1 MTDGQEYFEEKEQV
15 DTMNNNGM
23 IINMSGGQINIAK
36 KNATIHATQ
45 NNGVNGK
52 ELDDIM
58 KGIKENL
65 SSLEKENA
73 EQIADIVEM
82 AKKELIKPKP
92 KAGRLRNCLTL
103 IAPMIT
109 IANGIPTLAS
119 NLQKLQEVIMR
130 YIK

>member
-109 IANGIPTLAS
+109 IANGIPTLAA